1 MKKIYALMATMMLAT
16 MSFAAQFNIYVDNQ
30 TGWTETA
37 LYAWADGRTDILGGW
52 PGIQPTG
59 QDGKYLVFT
68 VDETVVPANL
78 IFNNN
83 GGGAQVE
90 GVYITEA
97 ADIRLVATATTLKVE
112 GAPEIV
118 NTNFIYV
125 ENQTGWEVLKM
136 YAYSE
141 GRTTILG
148 PWPGKDADETRIVD
162 NISYQVF
169 GVPADFAPA
178 NIILNNNNGTQL
190 ADYYIA
196 EQKDYYLVAT
206 ANGVRE
212 QGTPELV
219 FDTYHIN
226 VTNQTGWTDFYL
238 YAWGDSEVFGV
249 WPGAQGAEFEYS
261 VPADST
267 QVELHL
273 IFHNNVGEGVEGDQ
287 RQLFDITEA
296 RDYNLIVT
304 AEGVTESATSLV
316 ETLSGTSG
324 KAVKR
329 FANGQLVIIREGKI
343 YNALGSEL

>member
-1 MKKIYALMATMMLAT
+1 
-16 MSFAAQFNIYVDNQ
+16 
-30 TGWTETA
+30 
-37 LYAWADGRTDILGGW
+37 
-52 PGIQPTG
+52 
-59 QDGKYLVFT
+59 
-68 VDETVVPANL
+68 
-78 IFNNN
+78 
-83 GGGAQVE
+83 
-90 GVYITEA
+90 
-97 ADIRLVATATTLKVE
+97 
-112 GAPEIV
+112 
-118 NTNFIYV
+118 
-125 ENQTGWEVLKM
+125 M

-249 WPGAQGAEFEYS
+249 WPGAQGTDFEYS

-267 QVELHL
+267 QVEMHL
-273 IFHNNVGEGVEGDQ
+273 IFHQDDGEAN
-287 RQLFDITEA
+287 RAHFDITEA

-329 FANGQLVIIREGKI
+329 FANGQLVIIREGKT
-343 YNALGSEL
+343 YNALGTEL